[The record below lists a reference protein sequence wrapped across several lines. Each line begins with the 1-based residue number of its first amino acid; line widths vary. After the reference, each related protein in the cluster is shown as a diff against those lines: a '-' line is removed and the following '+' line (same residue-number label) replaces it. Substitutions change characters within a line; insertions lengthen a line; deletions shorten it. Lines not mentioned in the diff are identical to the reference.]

1 MLALK
6 TTFFAV
12 YRDLCDAALAAAP
25 DVLAAANPYA
35 PARTAFPSVHDFVAY
50 LMTAHLA
57 YHLGQ
62 LTGWR
67 AAAGLGRIHRPDSL
81 AA

>member
-1 MLALK
+1 MPALK

-25 DVLAAANPYA
+25 DVWAAANPFA
-35 PARTAFPSVHDFVAY
+35 PARTAFPIVHDFMAY

-67 AAAGLGRIHRPDSL
+67 AAAGLGRIHRPDRL